1 MRKRALVLVTVVLG
15 IASAAISE
23 RLPYPEHEIANVAAF
38 ARLYGV
44 ARYFFP
50 SDAAAELD
58 WNRFAVHG
66 VARVRHTAD
75 QATLRTTLLRLFSP
89 LGPGFEVSGR
99 LPAAPAPT
107 RADGRLVAW
116 RYFGPGRN
124 PGGVPGPYRGKRTA
138 RTAARIDGFVTVM
151 RTVPAAPLR
160 GRPIRLRGR
169 LRASVTDE
177 TGNAAL
183 WLRVDLL
190 DQKTGFFDN
199 MSDRPVR
206 EPAWRLCEIEGE
218 VATDAVSVAFGV
230 MASGAATADFDALE
244 LAVKARDGAWT
255 PVAFDDAGFEAR
267 EGAPGSGWFRAGS
280 SRTASVTRPDSGA
293 FEGHRVLRL
302 APGTEG
308 TEIEE
313 LVPDAPPKAGAH
325 VDVPLWLGLTARVP
339 LTLADGEARK
349 DPTRRRSLD
358 ALLQSLAAVPRSTGE
373 PGPDERLADVVAVWS
388 AFRHFYPYWKEAGID
403 WEARLVPTLEAARAA
418 TTRKE
423 QRNVL
428 RRLVAEAR
436 DGHGFVAD
444 VLERAPQAFL
454 PVRLVPLEGRLVVSA
469 SAAPEAPVG
478 ALVTTIDGVP
488 ATTRLAEAAG
498 LCSGTDRWR
507 EVQGANELARG
518 PTGARVTLRVDD
530 GRGPRTVSLSFD
542 RLEPPPEK
550 RPQPI
555 VELEPGIWYVDLT
568 RTEISKVTPRL
579 EEIARARGVVFDV
592 RGYPGDAGA
601 RILQYLL
608 DAGENDRWM
617 HVARI
622 TGPLGEAA
630 GWNSF
635 GWNLSPVKPHIGGKV
650 VFLSD
655 ARAIS
660 YAESVMGY
668 VADRKLGTIVG
679 SDTAGTNG
687 NVVSLA
693 TPGRFNVGFTG
704 MRVTGHDGRTTFHLV
719 GVRPDIPLVPTVE
732 GLRSGRDEVLE
743 RGLAVVR
750 GTAR

>member
-151 RTVPAAPLR
+151 RTVPAAALR

-183 WLRVDLL
+183 WLRVDLP

-244 LAVKARDGAWT
+244 LAVKDRDGAWT
-255 PVAFDDAGFEAR
+255 PVTFDDAGFEAR
-267 EGAPGSGWFRAGS
+267 EGAPGNGWFRAGS
-280 SRTASVTRPDSGA
+280 SRTAAVTRPDSGRSKDTGSSGSPPGRREPRTRSSFRMLPRRRGLTSTSPSGWGSRRA
-293 FEGHRVLRL
+293 FRSRSRTERPARTRRVAGRSTRSYSPSPPSPVRPESPAPTSGSPTSSPSGAPSGISIRTGRRPESTGRL
-302 APGTEG
+302 ASSPRSRPRGPRRRGRSSATCS
-308 TEIEE
+308 
-313 LVPDAPPKAGAH
+313 AGSWPRHAT
-325 VDVPLWLGLTARVP
+325 VTGSWRTCSRRP
-339 LTLADGEARK
+339 
-349 DPTRRRSLD
+349 RRRSSPYGSSRSR
-358 ALLQSLAAVPRSTGE
+358 AGSSSPRAPRRKHRSAPSSRRSTVCLPRRGSRRRRASAPE
-373 PGPDERLADVVAVWS
+373 PT
-388 AFRHFYPYWKEAGID
+388 AG
-403 WEARLVPTLEAARAA
+403 ARS
-418 TTRKE
+418 
-423 QRNVL
+423 
-428 RRLVAEAR
+428 
-436 DGHGFVAD
+436 
-444 VLERAPQAFL
+444 RAPT
-454 PVRLVPLEGRLVVSA
+454 S
-469 SAAPEAPVG
+469 S
-478 ALVTTIDGVP
+478 P
-488 ATTRLAEAAG
+488 A
-498 LCSGTDRWR
+498 
-507 EVQGANELARG
+507 G

-550 RPQPI
+550 RPEPI

-601 RILQYLL
+601 RILPYLL

-732 GLRSGRDEVLE
+732 GLRGGRDEVLE